1 MRAGDAQ
8 TGGTAYPVS
17 PDALDVVAC
26 YPVGGDP
33 TVVEARVDGQRIVF
47 LGSSAPLENDQL
59 AKAGNA
65 ALALNLLGQHARV
78 VWHVPSLGRPA
89 RGQSRPASGSWC
101 PAGSRRCSC
110 RSVWPWSSSPCGG
123 AGGSGRSSPSPCPS
137 WCGPPRRPRVAD
149 GCTGGRAPATVPR
162 PALRA
167 ATRARTSPL
176 VGLPTRFDPA
186 ALTTAV
192 AGRTGRPSAE
202 VNALLYGGPPP
213 DDAALVR
220 LADDLDALERQVR
233 HP

>member
-1 MRAGDAQ
+1 M
-8 TGGTAYPVS
+8 
-17 PDALDVVAC
+17 
-26 YPVGGDP
+26 
-33 TVVEARVDGQRIVF
+33 VEARVDGQRIVF

-78 VWHVPSLGRPA
+78 VWHVPSLDDLPEGE
-89 RGQSRPASGSWC
+89 PASFWELVPGWFKALLLQVGLAVVLLALWRGRRLGPVVPEPLPVVVRAAEATEGRGRMYRRVGC
-101 PAGSRRCSC
+101 ARPRGGPAARRD
-110 RSVWPWSSSPCGG
+110 
-123 AGGSGRSSPSPCPS
+123 
-137 WCGPPRRPRVAD
+137 PRR
-149 GCTGGRAPATVPR
+149 G
-162 PALRA
+162 L
-167 ATRARTSPL
+167 SPL

-192 AGRTGRPSAE
+192 AGRTGRPSAD
-202 VNALLYGGPPP
+202 VHALLYGGPPP